1 MSQQEIGQVG
11 EVTVGQLPE
20 LLHVLYH
27 PVPAALGTE
36 VQPGRTVRDRQA
48 VAQMVVAHHGK
59 APLRQIPGEV
69 LVPQHI
75 FRNAVGDLQDGP
87 GRALRQPLHG
97 VNGSFAVGRRKG
109 KFTFHH
115 GNFLLCMIKYGLS

>member
-1 MSQQEIGQVG
+1 MPQQEIGQVG
-11 EVTVGQLPE
+11 ELPVGQLPKA
-20 LLHVLYH
+20 LYVLHH
-27 PVPAALGTE
+27 PAPAALGTE
-36 VQPGRTVRDRQA
+36 VQPGRAVRDRQA

-59 APLRQIPGEV
+59 ATLRQIPGEV

-75 FRNAVGDLQDGP
+75 FRNTVGDLQDGP

-97 VNGSFAVGRRKG
+97 VNGGFAVGRRKG

-115 GNFLLCMIKYGLS
+115 GNFLLCMIKCGLS